1 MRKIYITVTL
11 AITIIIVV
19 IVLFFYKVKEGQ
31 IDYQKDLL
39 FNQVQK
45 CGGYIESTI
54 TNYESDLNRII
65 FKHINDIH
73 NIFSDQETM
82 YYIGR
87 DLEGFYAK
95 YRDLVN
101 SIYVYD
107 NNNKFL
113 GIYINEHDDFV
124 VDTFARQSNNNLEA
138 KDKIKINNSN
148 YESYFPYFKEG
159 VLKGNIVIE
168 IDLQKYMENIF
179 ELYKI
184 DDLVYQW
191 VLDNEG
197 KVIFSNFDED
207 TDIKGL
213 SRLSDSISAESVGS
227 IEHSIVFGNQSMH
240 TISSYYPLSVIN
252 DDLGIIFSMNSA
264 HLLNVFFQRY
274 LFLSIALIL
283 IFLML
288 VGYLIYILYKRQDT
302 KGDLQSNLIRL
313 KMIIE
318 HFPIGIMVQDKN
330 GIIKMINQTGQ
341 RMLFIDKNEDL
352 TGQKFDDQFLVSN
365 NYLLDEGI
373 PGNMEDNHLI
383 HYVRDGNDIVIYRKD
398 HLKQIQ
404 GEELNISALMDV
416 SPIEKSRKKEAA
428 ANQAKSDFLAKM
440 SHEIRTP
447 MNGIIGMTESLLLD
461 GLDKEAGEK
470 VEVVNKSAELL
481 LNLIN
486 DILDFSKIEAGKMM
500 LEEIPFT
507 LSEELSITRELFKP
521 LAKEK
526 DLEFITNIKPEVPDK
541 LIGDPFRIR
550 QVISNLLSNSIK
562 FTKEGKII
570 LTIDILE
577 RFNNGIKLLISVE
590 DTGIGISKDKI
601 DAVFGS
607 YGQVAG
613 ATSRKF
619 GGTGLGMAISKQLVE
634 LMNGEIWVESP
645 VSDEKKRNSPGTK
658 VSFTAELFSDEKLNK
673 NYDFSSIR
681 KFNQVTALILSK
693 KKDESDQIHKI
704 LDSFGVNYKYRL
716 YDDNTIDSVIY
727 HIEQKADLY
736 QMIIIKDKP
745 GHEGFGMA
753 LQLKENNISSRFLI
767 IMSSNNEKPGNYLKC
782 RNLNVDYYLIQ
793 PYESHEIFDIFQQS
807 FPNIEDAG
815 GILDQINKIRSNL
828 KILIAEDNIINQRVV
843 QSLFKHLGHEVEIA
857 SNGDEAV
864 QMVSENYFDV
874 VFMDLIM
881 PVMDGLTATKMI
893 RESGND
899 ITVIAMTGSEESEKR
914 DEAFS
919 AGMNDYL
926 TKPVKVKDI
935 KHLLIKWFSESLE
948 LKE

>member
-1 MRKIYITVTL
+1 MKKIYITVTL
-11 AITIIIVV
+11 AITIIIVL
-19 IVLFFYKVKEGQ
+19 IVLFFQKVKEGQ
-31 IDYQKDLL
+31 IGYQKDLL
-39 FNQVQK
+39 QSQVQK
-45 CGGYIESTI
+45 CGDYVERTI

-73 NIFSDQETM
+73 NIFNDEETM

-107 NNNKFL
+107 NNNNFL

-124 VDTFARQSNNNLEA
+124 VDTFARQSENELEPR
-138 KDKIKINNSN
+138 DVIKVNNSD
-148 YESYFPYFKEG
+148 YESFFPYFKDG
-159 VLKGNIVIE
+159 VLKGNIVVQ
-168 IDLQKYMENIF
+168 IDLQKYLENIF

-184 DDLVYQW
+184 DNLVYQW
-191 VLDNEG
+191 VLNDEG
-197 KVIFSNFDED
+197 KIIFSNFDQD
-207 TDIKGL
+207 TDVNAL
-213 SRLSDSISAESVGS
+213 SRLTDSVSANFAGS
-227 IEHSIVFGNQSMH
+227 IEHNIVFDNRPLH

-252 DDLGIIFSMNSA
+252 SDLGIIFSMNSA
-264 HLLNVFFQRY
+264 HLLDVFFNRY
-274 LFLSIALIL
+274 LILSIVLIL
-283 IFLML
+283 IFLFL
-288 VGYLIYILYKRQDT
+288 VGYLFFILYKRQNS

-318 HFPIGIMVQDKN
+318 HFPIGIMVQDKH
-330 GIIKMINQTGQ
+330 GLIKMINQTGQ

-352 TGQKFDDQFLVSN
+352 TGKKFDDQFLISN

-398 HLKQIQ
+398 EIKQVQ
-404 GEELNISALMDV
+404 GEELTISALMDV

-461 GLDKEAGEK
+461 GLDKDAGEK
-470 VEVVNKSAELL
+470 VKVINNSAELL

-507 LSEELSITRELFKP
+507 LSEEIKITRELFKP
-521 LAKEK
+521 LVEEK
-526 DLEFITNIKPEVPDK
+526 NLEFIANISSGVPDK

-562 FTKEGKII
+562 FTGEGKIV
-570 LTIDILE
+570 LTIDTLE
-577 RFNNGIKLLISVE
+577 RINNGIRLLISVE

-601 DAVFGS
+601 DTIFGS
-607 YGQVAG
+607 YGQAAG

-619 GGTGLGMAISKQLVE
+619 GGTGLGMAISRQLVE
-634 LMNGEIWVESP
+634 LMNGEIWIESP
-645 VSDEKKRNSPGTK
+645 AAGKKKEKNQGTK
-658 VSFTAELFSDEKLNK
+658 VSFTVELYSDEKLKK
-673 NYDFSSIR
+673 NYDYSGIR
-681 KFNQVTALILSK
+681 KFSQVTALILSK
-693 KKDESDQIHKI
+693 KKDESDQIHRI

-716 YDDNTIDSVIY
+716 YDDKTIDSVIY

-736 QMIIIKDKP
+736 QMIIILDKP
-745 GHEGFGMA
+745 EHEGFGMA
-753 LQLKENNISSRFLI
+753 LQLKENDISSRFLI
-767 IMSSNNEKPGNYLKC
+767 IMSSTNEKPGNYLKC
-782 RNLNVDYYLIQ
+782 RNLEVDYYLIQ
-793 PYESHEIFDIFQQS
+793 PYESHEIFNIFHQS
-807 FPNIEDAG
+807 FPSIEDTG

-857 SNGDEAV
+857 NNGDEAV
-864 QMVSENYFDV
+864 KMLNDNNFDV
-874 VFMDLIM
+874 VFMDIIM

-893 RESGND
+893 REAGND
-899 ITVIAMTGSEESEKR
+899 ITIVAMTGSEESEKR

-948 LKE
+948 FKE

>member
-1 MRKIYITVTL
+1 MN
-11 AITIIIVV
+11 
-19 IVLFFYKVKEGQ
+19 
-31 IDYQKDLL
+31 YQKDLL
-39 FNQVQK
+39 LYQVQK
-45 CGGYIESTI
+45 CGNYVEETVK
-54 TNYESDLNRII
+54 NYESDLNRII

-73 NIFSDQETM
+73 NIFNDQKTM
-82 YYIGR
+82 YYISR

-124 VDTFARQSNNNLEA
+124 IDTFARQSNNDLEPRDVV
-138 KDKIKINNSN
+138 KNKNSN
-148 YESYFPYFKEG
+148 YQSYFPYFKEG
-159 VLKGNIVIE
+159 LLEGNIVVQ
-168 IDLQKYMENIF
+168 IDLQKFFLKIF
-179 ELYKI
+179 ELYKVEH
-184 DDLVYQW
+184 LVYQW
-191 VLDNEG
+191 VLNKEG
-197 KVIFSNFDED
+197 EIIYSNFDSN
-207 TDIKGL
+207 TNITGL
-213 SRLSDSISAESVGS
+213 SRFSDSIFAETAGN
-227 IEHSIVFGNQSMH
+227 IEHSISFDDQYMH
-240 TISSYYPLSVIN
+240 TISSYYPLSAIN
-252 DDLGIIFSMNSA
+252 NDLGIVFSMNSA
-264 HLLNVFFQRY
+264 HLLDVFFHRY
-274 LFLSIALIL
+274 LFLSISIVL
-283 IFLML
+283 IFLVL
-288 VGYLIYILYKRQDT
+288 IGYLIYIIYKRQD
-302 KGDLQSNLIRL
+302 KRGNLQSDLIRL

-318 HFPIGIMVQDKN
+318 HFPIGVMVQDKN
-330 GIIKMINQTGQ
+330 GRIKMINQTGQ

-352 TGQKFDDQFLVSN
+352 TGKKFEDQFLVFN
-365 NYLLDEGI
+365 NYLLDDGI
-373 PGNMEDNHLI
+373 PGNMDENHLI

-398 HLKQIQ
+398 EIKQIQ
-404 GEELNISALMDV
+404 GEELTISALMDV

-461 GLDKEAGEK
+461 GLDRDAIEK
-470 VEVVNKSAELL
+470 VRIVNKSAELL

-507 LSEELSITRELFKP
+507 LSEELNITRELFKP
-521 LAKEK
+521 LAEEK
-526 DLEFITNIKPEVPDK
+526 NLEFLININPGVPDK

-550 QVISNLLSNSIK
+550 QVISNLLSNSVK

-570 LTIDILE
+570 LTIDTLE
-577 RFNNGIKLLISVE
+577 KINKGIRLLISVE

-601 DAVFGS
+601 DTVFGS
-607 YGQVAG
+607 YGQATG
-613 ATSRKF
+613 AISRKF

-645 VSDEKKRNSPGTK
+645 ISNQKKRQNPGTK
-658 VSFTAELFSDEKLNK
+658 VSFTVELYSDEKLEK

-693 KKDESDQIHKI
+693 IKDESDQIHRI

-716 YDDNTIDSVIY
+716 YDNNTIDSVIY

-736 QMIIIKDKP
+736 QMIIILDKP
-745 GHEGFGMA
+745 DHEGFGLA
-753 LQLKENNISSRFLI
+753 LQLKENNISSRFLTI
-767 IMSSNNEKPGNYLKC
+767 ISSTNEKPGNYLKC
-782 RNLNVDYYLIQ
+782 RNLDVDYYLIQ
-793 PYESHEIFDIFQQS
+793 PYESHEIFKIFQQS

-815 GILDQINKIRSNL
+815 GIIDQINKIRSNL

-857 SNGDEAV
+857 ANGEEAV
-864 QMVSENYFDV
+864 EMVKENSYDV
-874 VFMDLIM
+874 VFMDLLM
-881 PVMDGLTATKMI
+881 PVMDGLTATKKI
-893 RESGND
+893 RAGGND
-899 ITVIAMTGSEESEKR
+899 ISIIAMTGSEESEKR